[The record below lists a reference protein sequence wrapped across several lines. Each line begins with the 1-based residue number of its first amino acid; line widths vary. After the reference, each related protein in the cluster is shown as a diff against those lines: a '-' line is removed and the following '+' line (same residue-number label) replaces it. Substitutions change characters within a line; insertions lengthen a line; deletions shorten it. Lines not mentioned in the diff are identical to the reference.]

1 MPKSARPKP
10 PAADPRFA
18 RVIAIFAEDPQ
29 VAVGGKGFGASALKV
44 RGKIFAM
51 MSSRGQFVVKL
62 PKERVSELVK
72 QGKGEP
78 FDPGHGRLMREW
90 LAVDAAPAGWGALAR
105 EARQFVASPAAAT
118 RAKVP

>member
-18 RVIAIFAEDPQ
+18 RVVAIFAEDPQ
-29 VAVGGKGFGASALKV
+29 VTIGGKGFGASALKV

-72 QGKGEP
+72 QGQ
-78 FDPGHGRLMREW
+78 GRTLRSRPRSAHEGVARGRRGTRW
-90 LAVDAAPAGWGALAR
+90 LGRAR
-105 EARQFVASPAAAT
+105 A
-118 RAKVP
+118 